1 MRFPLINKK
10 FFKDYLPE
18 ILTGMSV
25 FGTVVSDALFVYAAK
40 KEQIDHDKKHYIL
53 PIVTS
58 TGSIVCIIASNRV
71 SNSQKTS
78 ILAGATALA
87 ANYYNYQKATKEV
100 LTDEQQESL
109 DELLVMAN
117 DAYPKDDAFIEGDKE
132 LYFLPQFGILFL
144 STQQDVNTAEL
155 NVNQEFTHD
164 GEVYLSNFFNWLGIY
179 DQLSYEDKAM
189 ADMLHW
195 RFNYDDYESGMQY
208 VNFYQYKKKLS
219 NGRTCNYIEFIQEP
233 QTSEQWDEEYGD
245 IGE

>member
-10 FFKDYLPE
+10 FLKDHLPE

-25 FGTVVSDALFVYAAK
+25 FGTVVSDAFFVYAAK

-87 ANYYNYQKATKEV
+87 ANYYNYQNATKEV
-100 LTDEQQESL
+100 LTDEQKESL

-155 NVNQEFTHD
+155 NVNQELNHA
-164 GEVYLSNFFNWLGIY
+164 GEVYLSNLFERLGIY
-179 DQLSYEDKAM
+179 QHM
-189 ADMLHW
+189 
-195 RFNYDDYESGMQY
+195 
-208 VNFYQYKKKLS
+208 
-219 NGRTCNYIEFIQEP
+219 
-233 QTSEQWDEEYGD
+233 
-245 IGE
+245 

>member
-10 FFKDYLPE
+10 FLKDHLPE

-40 KEQIDHDKKHYIL
+40 KEQIDHNKKHYIL

-78 ILAGATALA
+78 ILAGVTVLA
-87 ANYYNYQKATKEV
+87 ANYYNYQNATKEV
-100 LTDEQQESL
+100 LTDEQKESL

-144 STQQDVNTAEL
+144 SITTLVNMYIIIIYTSTENMLIKSITVSKESIIWFAEPRRS
-155 NVNQEFTHD
+155 F
-164 GEVYLSNFFNWLGIY
+164 
-179 DQLSYEDKAM
+179 
-189 ADMLHW
+189 
-195 RFNYDDYESGMQY
+195 R
-208 VNFYQYKKKLS
+208 
-219 NGRTCNYIEFIQEP
+219 
-233 QTSEQWDEEYGD
+233 D
-245 IGE
+245 ICLAI